1 MSLCTWIESAHREL
15 TADTPYTSEE
25 VWDMQLE
32 CLEQIF
38 EELHQARV
46 AVVDAA
52 RISQGIYLWGML
64 RAWQIQQR
72 YVSNDFQDDPALT
85 GIFVRRVL
93 LHGQD
98 VSLDDR
104 LSKITDGIKKLEEH
118 DRQVQSDVKQLQRE
132 VKELKTTVKE
142 LKAKVN

>member
-1 MSLCTWIESAHREL
+1 MAN
-15 TADTPYTSEE
+15 TPYTSEE

-46 AVVDAA
+46 AVIDAA

-64 RAWQIQQR
+64 CAWQIQQR

-85 GIFVRRVL
+85 GIFVRWVL

-98 VSLDDR
+98 VSLDDQ
-104 LSKITDGIKKLEEH
+104 LSKIMDGVKKLEEH
-118 DRQVQSDVKQLQRE
+118 DRQVQSDVKQLQLDI
-132 VKELKTTVKE
+132 KELKTTTVKE

>member
-1 MSLCTWIESAHREL
+1 MAN
-15 TADTPYTSEE
+15 TPYTSEE

-46 AVVDAA
+46 AVIDAA

-85 GIFVRRVL
+85 GIFVRWVL

-98 VSLDDR
+98 VSLDDW
-104 LSKITDGIKKLEEH
+104 LSKITDGVKKLEEH
-118 DRQVQSDVKQLQRE
+118 DCQVQSDVKQLQRD

-142 LKAKVN
+142 PKAKVN